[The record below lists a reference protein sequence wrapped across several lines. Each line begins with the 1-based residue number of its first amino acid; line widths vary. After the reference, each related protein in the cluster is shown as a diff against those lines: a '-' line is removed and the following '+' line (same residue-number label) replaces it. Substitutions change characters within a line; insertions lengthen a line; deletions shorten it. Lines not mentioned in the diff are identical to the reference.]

1 MPNVLFVLSFLGQLK
16 IDDFNQA
23 HPAHAPGLT
32 GPIFDIKD
40 LFDLLEG
47 FSFFHQGL
55 NSDLLFFDALNQ
67 VLDVFLRS
75 QVAVAV
81 DKYLSIQVQDALQ
94 DFDQAEGASV
104 FMAVDGKVSTDKEE
118 VTDKSY
124 FFTGKI
130 DDGIP
135 IRVRWAEIKEIDA
148 CALQDAIKIK
158 GESIGEGDVRK
169 IGALLG

>member
-16 IDDFNQA
+16 INDFNQA
-23 HPAHAPGLT
+23 HPVHAPGLA
-32 GPIFDIKD
+32 GPVFDIKD

-67 VLDVFLRS
+67 LLDVFLRS

-94 DFDQAEGASV
+94 DLDQTE
-104 FMAVDGKVSTDKEE
+104 
-118 VTDKSY
+118 
-124 FFTGKI
+124 
-130 DDGIP
+130 
-135 IRVRWAEIKEIDA
+135 R
-148 CALQDAIKIK
+148 
-158 GESIGEGDVRK
+158 
-169 IGALLG
+169 